1 MTQRDYEHVANVLRE
16 AIDGDPEPETPD
28 GVEERIRIL
37 EALCVAFKRDNPNF
51 VRGAFL
57 HRVLG
62 YVPEPASID
71 YLTEEANSR

>member
-1 MTQRDYEHVANVLRE
+1 MTQRDYELLAD
-16 AIDGDPEPETPD
+16 AIRTSYEGHISTPE

-51 VRGAFL
+51 VRGVFL

-62 YVPEPASID
+62 YVPELASID